1 MEDGPSGFPQGFTCP
16 AVLRNRTREPLSF
29 RLRGCHP
36 VSPIVPD
43 RSTKRSV
50 CHSPAPLQWHQ
61 ARPYNT
67 AAATSADLTQRRFR
81 LIPLRSPLLGE
92 SRLLS
97 FPPGTEM
104 VHFPGLASPPYWI
117 QMAISRIAL
126 EGLPHSEIFGS
137 KPVCGS
143 PKLIAAYHVLHRRP
157 APRHPPYALSSL
169 TTAFTLL
176 KNAVVVR
183 TTSLRAITSESSV
196 VNEPRARSSRSGAAS
211 DTTARASP
219 KGSSSAD
226 VRPRLSGR
234 LVELTG
240 LEPAT
245 PWLQTRCSPS

>member
-1 MEDGPSGFPQGFTCP
+1 
-16 AVLRNRTREPLSF
+16 
-29 RLRGCHP
+29 
-36 VSPIVPD
+36 
-43 RSTKRSV
+43 
-50 CHSPAPLQWHQ
+50 
-61 ARPYNT
+61 
-67 AAATSADLTQRRFR
+67 
-81 LIPLRSPLLGE
+81 
-92 SRLLS
+92 
-97 FPPGTEM
+97 
-104 VHFPGLASPPYWI
+104 
-117 QMAISRIAL
+117 MAISRIAL

-219 KGSSSAD
+219 KGSPSAD
-226 VRPRLSGR
+226 VRPRAEVPAGGADRARTGDPLVANQVLSQ
-234 LVELTG
+234 LSY
-240 LEPAT
+240 
-245 PWLQTRCSPS
+245 SPEAHEWWA

>member
-1 MEDGPSGFPQGFTCP
+1 
-16 AVLRNRTREPLSF
+16 
-29 RLRGCHP
+29 
-36 VSPIVPD
+36 
-43 RSTKRSV
+43 
-50 CHSPAPLQWHQ
+50 
-61 ARPYNT
+61 
-67 AAATSADLTQRRFR
+67 
-81 LIPLRSPLLGE
+81 
-92 SRLLS
+92 
-97 FPPGTEM
+97 
-104 VHFPGLASPPYWI
+104 
-117 QMAISRIAL
+117 MAISRIAL

-226 VRPRLSGR
+226 VRPRYLPAGGADRARTGDPLVANQVLSQ
-234 LVELTG
+234 LSY
-240 LEPAT
+240 
-245 PWLQTRCSPS
+245 SPEAHEWWA